1 MYWGDLAILLARTT
15 DPIVFSFLFIIN
27 LLFPKR
33 ITIII
38 SAVIAALAVETF
50 LSQFPGRN
58 WGDRIFHGL
67 IASTIQALIAY
78 NIIKLFIKKFKDKH
92 RKILI
97 NSIIALFF
105 ILTIGYIIFM
115 SNLAKKASKP
125 IKEEIIK
132 KEEIITKDKIIKTK
146 KKEPKYDPLKNHK
159 NPSFMSPL
167 VEGTYDVW
175 SDQDLNLIKNH
186 KEVLANFNICHISSS
201 LGQLCRQENF
211 NSLDYFQKAKVTFDK
226 GLRYELDDWDYY
238 FKIVELSDNEII
250 VEFEDKAKYASYHTI
265 SLIKFKFDKKKAIW
279 VAYSDKTIYPKSEA
293 DNSFVLIK

>member
-15 DPIVFSFLFIIN
+15 DPIVFSFVFIIN

-78 NIIKLFIKKFKDKH
+78 NIIKLFIKKFKAKH
-92 RKILI
+92 KKILI

-115 SNLAKKASKP
+115 TNSAKQASKP

-132 KEEIITKDKIIKTK
+132 KDKIIKTK
-146 KKEPKYDPLKNHK
+146 KKEPEYDPLKNHK

-201 LGQLCRQENF
+201 LGQLCRQEDF

-279 VAYSDKTIYPKSEA
+279 VAHSDKTIYPKSEA

>member
-15 DPIVFSFLFIIN
+15 DPIVFSFVFIIN

-78 NIIKLFIKKFKDKH
+78 NIIKLLIKKIKAKH
-92 RKILI
+92 KKILI

-115 SNLAKKASKP
+115 TNSAKQASKP
-125 IKEEIIK
+125 KKEEIIK
-132 KEEIITKDKIIKTK
+132 KDKIIKTK
-146 KKEPKYDPLKNHK
+146 KKEPEYDPLKNHK

-201 LGQLCRQENF
+201 LGQLCRQEDF

-279 VAYSDKTIYPKSEA
+279 VAHSDKTIYPKSEA